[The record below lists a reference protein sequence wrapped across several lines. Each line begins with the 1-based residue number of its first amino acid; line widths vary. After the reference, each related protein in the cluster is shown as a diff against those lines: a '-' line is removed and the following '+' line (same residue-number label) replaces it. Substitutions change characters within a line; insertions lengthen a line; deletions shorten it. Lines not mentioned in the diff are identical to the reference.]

1 MLRKSTY
8 YRKGVNQK
16 MNSKSL
22 LGGTI
27 ILVIANFISKI
38 LGAILK
44 IPLTYILGEEG
55 MAIYHTTFNVYI
67 TVLLFVSSGI
77 PFALSKYASSQ
88 LALGNPANVQKAA
101 GISLVYMTILGFA
114 GWGVLFFG
122 AKFFAL
128 SMKDANAFIPICAI
142 SPAVLFVAVGC
153 VYKSM
158 FEAYSNT
165 VPTAIS
171 QVSEAV
177 VKLVL
182 GYLFA
187 MFLSAF
193 SVTYATSGAIFA
205 ITIGELL
212 ATIVLGALFIP
223 YSRELNSFK
232 NGDSF
237 KNISTA
243 ILSVALPMTLTAVA
257 TGCFS
262 LLETSIIRNKLAE
275 LVFTPQSAD
284 SFTAY
289 YGQFTDLFS
298 ELGKTLKLSTEGAR
312 WLYGAFSGYAATVFN
327 LPIGVL
333 ASFGVTILPVVTR
346 CTALENYERLNRVIS
361 SVMKLMLLVSLP
373 CSVIFYQ
380 FSDEILFILFKNTA
394 SSIMLKFMAPIL
406 PIIVISNL
414 LSAVLYASGDISRAF
429 FNDII
434 SSCIKTV
441 FTFLL
446 ISVPEFNILGVV
458 VSSFFANTVLLI
470 LNSLAIRKALKI
482 TFPKASYTA
491 KTILALFSM
500 LCVCR
505 IMKNTV
511 QLQNPFVSLSVSASA
526 SIAVYLLISFLL
538 GTVSKKELRMLQS

>member
-1 MLRKSTY
+1 MKTKS
-8 YRKGVNQK
+8 V
-16 MNSKSL
+16 

-88 LALGNPANVQKAA
+88 LALGNRSNVLRAA
-101 GISLVYMTILGFA
+101 RISLTYMTILGLVGF
-114 GWGVLFFG
+114 GVLFFG
-122 AKFFAL
+122 AEFFAL
-128 SMKDANAFIPICAI
+128 AMKDINAVISICAI

-165 VPTAIS
+165 IPTAIS

-193 SVTYATSGAIFA
+193 SVTYATSGAILA
-205 ITIGELL
+205 ITIGELI
-212 ATIVLGALFIP
+212 ATIILGALFIP
-223 YSRELNSFK
+223 YSKKLGICTGGDTFK
-232 NGDSF
+232 T
-237 KNISTA
+237 ISKD
-243 ILSVALPMTLTAVA
+243 ILSVALPMTLTSVA

-262 LLETSIIRNKLAE
+262 LLETSIVRNKLVNI
-275 LVFTPQSAD
+275 VFTPHSAL
-284 SFTAY
+284 SFATH
-289 YGQFTDLFS
+289 YGQFTDLFANLD
-298 ELGKTLKLSTEGAR
+298 ETLKLSTEGAR
-312 WLYGAFSGYAATVFN
+312 WLYGAFSGYASTVFN

-346 CTALENYERLNRVIS
+346 CITLKNYGRLSQVIS
-361 SVMKLMLLVSLP
+361 SVMKLMMIVALP

-380 FSDEILFILFKNTA
+380 FSDEILYILFKNTA
-394 SSIMLKFMAPIL
+394 SSVMLKSMAPLL

-434 SSCIKTV
+434 SSCIKMA
-441 FTFLL
+441 FSFFL
-446 ISVPEFNILGVV
+446 IGIPEINILGVV
-458 VSSFFANTVLLI
+458 ISSFFANTTLLI
-470 LNSLAIRKALKI
+470 LNIHAVRKSLKI
-482 TFPKASYTA
+482 KLPKASFII
-491 KTILALFSM
+491 KIFLALFSM
-500 LCVCR
+500 ASVCR
-505 IMKNTV
+505 ILQDMI
-511 QLQNPFVSLSVSASA
+511 QLQNPFAGLLFPASVSM
-526 SIAVYLLISFLL
+526 AVYLLISCLL
-538 GTVSKKELRMLQS
+538 GIVSKKELRMLQS